1 MAKLNKKVFL
11 EKFLERHP
19 SIRWVHEIKDPSK
32 LSPEELEEY
41 EEDIKLMRDW
51 YATEIFE
58 EQQLLQDQEESK
70 KMEKE
75 KIRKDEEFEKAKIE
89 YYRTKGRQE
98 GFAQG
103 RYSKSVEAARKMLS
117 LGLSDEIILEVSGI
131 ARVELKK
138 MKNEK

>member
-70 KMEKE
+70 KMEK
-75 KIRKDEEFEKAKIE
+75 IRRNEEF
-89 YYRTKGRQE
+89 
-98 GFAQG
+98 
-103 RYSKSVEAARKMLS
+103 KML
-117 LGLSDEIILEVSGI
+117 EENTI
-131 ARVELKK
+131 ELKADK
-138 MKNEK
+138 KALLKVDILKALRLLEKCCL

>member
-19 SIRWVHEIKDPSK
+19 SIRWVHEIDAPSQ
-32 LSPEELEEY
+32 LSPEEREEY
-41 EEDIKLMRDW
+41 EEDLKMMRDL

-58 EQQLLQDQEESK
+58 EQQLLQDQEERK
-70 KMEKE
+70 KREKE
-75 KIRKDEEFEKAKIE
+75 IMRRNEDFENARRE
-89 YYRTKGRQE
+89 YDRAKGRQE

-103 RYSKSVEAARKMLS
+103 RYSKSVEVARKMRS
-117 LGLSDEIILEVSGI
+117 LGLSDEIILEVSGL
-131 ARVELKK
+131 ARVVLKK

>member
-1 MAKLNKKVFL
+1 M
-11 EKFLERHP
+11 
-19 SIRWVHEIKDPSK
+19 HEIKDPSK

-70 KMEKE
+70 KMEKM
-75 KIRKDEEFEKAKIE
+75 RRNEEFENARRE
-89 YYRTKGRQE
+89 YDQAKGRQE